1 MSKMNTILIV
11 DDDPMNVNLLEAMLS
26 QENYRIVTASNGE
39 EAIETTLASSPDLI
53 LLDIMMPGLDG
64 YQVTQKLKD
73 DPITNHIPI
82 VLVTALHDT
91 EDKVRGLQVGA
102 DDFLSKPLDKSELM
116 ARVNSLL
123 KVKAYHDHLLNY
135 QKQLEDEVAR
145 RTEKLEK
152 ELIRRKE
159 TEGQLLRAQKM
170 EAIGTLAGGI
180 AHDFNNILSAILGY
194 AELSLVVVEKES
206 SLCDYIQQIYTAGER
221 AKDLVQQ
228 ILTFS
233 RQGDSQMKPVKIGVI
248 IKEALKLLKATLPTT
263 ITLQQKITSVSPVLA
278 DLTQVHQI
286 IMNLATNAAHAMEEK
301 GGLLSVELTDVNLP
315 PEEIIQDSDLTPGAF
330 VRLRISDTGHGM
342 SSDKLERIFDPF
354 FTTKPPGKGTG
365 LGLSTVHGIVKNHN
379 GSITVSSEPDRGTT
393 VDILF
398 PTAEKEVRVESAGDQ
413 VLPSGTECILFVDDE
428 QAITNM
434 SKVMLE
440 NLGYKVIAETSSV
453 DALTSFKNQPDEI
466 DVVITDLTM
475 PHMTGLELAREFQ
488 RIRPDTPIILCSGYV
503 AKIPVDKAKSMGVQA
518 VVSKP
523 VSRRTIAEVIRGVL
537 SRDASGIAVDTLMPY
552 PSQVPPLKGV
562 A

>member
-26 QENYRIVTASNGE
+26 QENYRIVTASSGE

-73 DPITNHIPI
+73 DPNTNHIPI

-102 DDFLSKPLDKSELM
+102 DDFLSKPLDMSELM

-145 RTEKLEK
+145 RTEKIEK

-233 RQGDSQMKPVKIGVI
+233 RQGDSQMKPAKIGVI

-537 SRDASGIAVDTLMPY
+537 SRDASGIMVDTLMPY

>member
-233 RQGDSQMKPVKIGVI
+233 RQGDSQMKPAKIGVI

>member
-1 MSKMNTILIV
+1 MSKMTTILIV
-11 DDDPMNVNLLEAMLS
+11 DDDPMNVSLIEAMLS
-26 QENYRIVTASNGE
+26 QENYRIVTASSGE

-73 DPITNHIPI
+73 DPNTNHVPI
-82 VLVTALHDT
+82 VLVTALNDT
-91 EDKVRGLQVGA
+91 EDKVRGLQAGA

-135 QKQLEDEVAR
+135 QKQLEEEVAR
-145 RTEKLEK
+145 RTEKLKK

-159 TEGQLLRAQKM
+159 TESQLLRAQKM

-221 AKDLVQQ
+221 ARDLVQQ

-233 RQGDSQMKPVKIGVI
+233 RQGDSQMKPAKIGVI

-301 GGLLSVELTDVNLP
+301 GGLLSVELTDVNP
-315 PEEIIQDSDLTPGAF
+315 PSEEIIQNSDLTPGAF

-393 VDILF
+393 FDILF
-398 PTAEKEVRVESAGDQ
+398 PTVEKEVRVESAGDQ
-413 VLPSGTECILFVDDE
+413 DLPSGTECILFVDDE

-434 SKVMLE
+434 SKEMLE

-475 PHMTGLELAREFQ
+475 PHMSGLELAQKFQ

-503 AKIPVDKAKSMGVQA
+503 AQIPVEKAKSMGIQA

-537 SRDASGIAVDTLMPY
+537 SRDASGIEVNTLMPY
-552 PSQVPPLKGV
+552 PN
-562 A
+562 